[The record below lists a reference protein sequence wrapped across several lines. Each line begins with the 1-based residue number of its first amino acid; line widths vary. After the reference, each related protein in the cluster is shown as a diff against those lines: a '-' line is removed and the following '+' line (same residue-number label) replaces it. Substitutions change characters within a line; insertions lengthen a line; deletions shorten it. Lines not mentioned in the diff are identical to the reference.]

1 MSQRDELKLEAFK
14 LKNRFTQ
21 DNAPSQIA
29 KLIISHLSPPKCF
42 SKTLMEWTPASPDI
56 NLIENGFIFE
66 RYIRGSDIQA
76 KIVWK
81 V

>member
-1 MSQRDELKLEAFK
+1 
-14 LKNRFTQ
+14 
-21 DNAPSQIA
+21 
-29 KLIISHLSPPKCF
+29 
-42 SKTLMEWTPASPDI
+42 MEWTPASPDI